1 MAVPLL
7 AVAAIVSVIGAVS
20 NADSQRRVAHTNAD
34 NARAAAAIG
43 IDQGN
48 AQAAIQARQSRAQLD
63 AARAQYGASGAD
75 ENAGSPLDVLQSS
88 AANASLDNSTI
99 KYNAR
104 VKAFGYD
111 SEANSYDM
119 QGRAAT
125 TRGNWQAGSDILSG
139 GSKAYGAYYGGSGGA
154 GTAINSNPSNQ
165 G

>member
-7 AVAAIVSVIGAVS
+7 IIGAVVAAAGAVS
-20 NADSQRRVAHTNAD
+20 NADAQRRAANTNAD

-63 AARAQYGASGAD
+63 AARAQYGASGVD
-75 ENAGSPLDVLQSS
+75 VNEGSPLDVLQSS
-88 AANASLDNSTI
+88 AENASLDNQTL

-104 VKAFGYD
+104 VKAFGYNT
-111 SEANSYDM
+111 EAASYSM
-119 QGRAAT
+119 QAGAAT
-125 TRGNWQAGSDILSG
+125 TKGYLGAGSDILSG
-139 GSKAYGAYYGGSGGA
+139 GSKAYGAYYGGSSTSSLP
-154 GTAINSNPSNQ
+154 GTSNFSNQ